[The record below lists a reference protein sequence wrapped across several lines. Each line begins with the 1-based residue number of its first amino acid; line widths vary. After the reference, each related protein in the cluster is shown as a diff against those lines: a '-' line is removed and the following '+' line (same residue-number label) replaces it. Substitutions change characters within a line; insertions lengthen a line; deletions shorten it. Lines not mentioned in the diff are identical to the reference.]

1 MALTI
6 VATPGSASANS
17 FATEAEADAYLEG
30 RLNSDAWWDADA
42 ADRRKALVEAARE
55 LNNLPWL
62 GTRTDATQVMEWPRD
77 RVRDPDTPISDPGQ
91 DYPYYADDVV
101 PDRVK
106 DAQVELAL
114 EFLRA
119 GSTDLAV
126 RDPQLDVQSEGIS
139 GATSTQYVRPLH
151 RGRGLQKFP
160 RVLGRIAPL
169 IESSR
174 EVARM

>member
-6 VATPGSASANS
+6 VATVGSASANS
-17 FATEAEADAYLEG
+17 YADESEADAYLEA
-30 RLNSDAWWDADA
+30 RLHSDAWWDADD

-55 LNNLPWL
+55 LDNLPWL
-62 GTRTDATQVMEWPRD
+62 GTRSDATQVLEWPREW
-77 RVRDPDTPISDPGQ
+77 VRDPDTPISDPGQ

-101 PDRVK
+101 PERVK

-119 GSTDLAV
+119 GTTDLSV
-126 RDPQLDVQSEGIS
+126 RDSQLDVQSEGVS
-139 GATSTQYVRPLH
+139 GAVSTQYVKPLH
-151 RGRGLQKFP
+151 RARGLQKFP
-160 RVLGRIAPL
+160 RVMSRVAPL